1 MSIEQQAAAT
11 RSLAITKDSSAV
23 FEYVARPENLPH
35 WAPRFAT
42 AVRRDG
48 DDIIVIGDGGAERRF
63 RLRTDAA
70 LGVVDFLVAAAP
82 DHYVPAAL
90 LRIVPYGRGSIASF
104 TLLRLPGEGDA
115 ELEARMAV
123 LDEELSTL
131 RDHFLE
137 GAGALAP

>member
-11 RSLAITKDSSAV
+11 RSLAIAKDSSTV
-23 FEYVARPENLPH
+23 FEYVSLPEKLPH
-35 WAPRFAT
+35 WAPGFAT

-48 DDIIVIGDGGAERRF
+48 DDIIVVGDGGAERRF

-70 LGVVDFLVAAAP
+70 LGVVDFMAAAAP
-82 DHYVPAAL
+82 DHYVPGAL
-90 LRIVPYGRGSIASF
+90 LRIVPYGRGSVASF

-123 LDEELSTL
+123 VDEELSTL
-131 RDHFLE
+131 RRHFSGIGE
-137 GAGALAP
+137 NS